1 LYLTYHKLN
10 ERHDDFLIKLPKKIE
25 YIFMHLCYDFVSPK
39 LSCLDPNIIKSAEI
53 QSQAIEFAQRN
64 LLLVQGNLL

>member
-1 LYLTYHKLN
+1 
-10 ERHDDFLIKLPKKIE
+10 
-25 YIFMHLCYDFVSPK
+25 MHLCYDFVSPK